1 MQAPWACV
9 MQTTMTG
16 ANMTVPLDAIFNNP
30 LVITVS
36 SILVLGSLVMAVVAV
51 TIMIALWLDR

>member
-1 MQAPWACV
+1 
-9 MQTTMTG
+9 
-16 ANMTVPLDAIFNNP
+16 MTVPLDAIFNNP